1 MRFCTMIAMVSL
13 LILAGGIRDALAAP
27 VLPGDL
33 FYMTTQADGNNDKL
47 IRVDPATGAETVI
60 SQGGWHVPR
69 DSAWADGKLLIVDQD
84 AGDDQRGAIYRVD
97 PITGARTVLSSGGSF
112 NNPVAIAL
120 ASDGTIYTCDLGA
133 SFFGIA
139 PSIIRV
145 NPVTGAQQVV
155 AQGSAFEEPWGLSV
169 EPGGTLLVSDQVA
182 GIPRI
187 SRVNPATGYVQV
199 LSQAG
204 LLSDPRAIAVDGTG
218 QIYVADPQAG
228 VSFFGAI
235 LQIDPLTGAQTIVSQ
250 GEPFHDPHDLN
261 FDLSGQVIVADAS
274 GGSSGVN
281 GCLFR
286 VDPLTGTRSRIVDAV
301 SQDIAMTV
309 TVVPIPEPHGVA
321 ISLAGAMTAARR
333 RRRRGTETLTST
345 IHRPLSS
352 RQRAELGNAFSRS
365 SKRFARGAEPPA
377 WSPKSFERR
386 TKSFARR
393 LSIL

>member
-1 MRFCTMIAMVSL
+1 MRFCTMIAIMSL
-13 LILAGGIRDALAAP
+13 LMLAGSAGDALAAP

-47 IRVDPATGAETVI
+47 IRVDPATGAQTVI
-60 SQGGWHVPR
+60 SQGDWQVPR
-69 DSAWADGKLLIVDQD
+69 DTAWADGKVLIVDQD
-84 AGDDQRGAIYRVD
+84 AGDDRRGAIYRVD

-120 ASDGTIYTCDLGA
+120 APDGTIYTCDLGA

-155 AQGSAFEEPWGLSV
+155 AQGSAFEEPLGLSV
-169 EPGGTLLVSDQVA
+169 EPGGTLLVSDQIA

-187 SRVNPATGYVQV
+187 SRVDPASGSVQV
-199 LSQAG
+199 LSQGG
-204 LLSDPRAIAVDGTG
+204 LLNDPRAIAVDSTG
-218 QIYVADPQAG
+218 RIYVADPQAG

-235 LQIDPLTGAQTIVSQ
+235 LQIDPLTGEQTIISQ

-261 FDLSGQVIVADAS
+261 FDLSGQFIVADAS

-286 VDPLTGTRSRIVDAV
+286 VDPLSGTRTRICDAV

-309 TVVPIPEPHGVA
+309 TVVPIPEPSGVA
-321 ISLAGAMTAARR
+321 LWLGGAMMVARR
-333 RRRRGTETLTST
+333 RRRE
-345 IHRPLSS
+345 
-352 RQRAELGNAFSRS
+352 
-365 SKRFARGAEPPA
+365 
-377 WSPKSFERR
+377 ERTR
-386 TKSFARR
+386 
-393 LSIL
+393 